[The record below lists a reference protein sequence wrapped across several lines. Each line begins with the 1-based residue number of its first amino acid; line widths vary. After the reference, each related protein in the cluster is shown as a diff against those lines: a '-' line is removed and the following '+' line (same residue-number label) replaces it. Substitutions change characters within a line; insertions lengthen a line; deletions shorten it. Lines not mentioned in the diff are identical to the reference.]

1 MYFPQGLSGPAGSR
15 VAVYEHEQRHARGHD
30 SRASVMSTSRFPS
43 RVPSLASPTQP
54 LTPLTTHMKRS
65 SRVRLCEGRR
75 RVPASRPRVPCV
87 CVCVGVSCKCNRKP
101 PRDREPRQS
110 RISREPRTPRG
121 EPSPQTD
128 RSASPPRPHTRGST
142 HDTRQTAPPHSTRLS
157 TARVGSRVRGRRT
170 GGGAEPLLN
179 FFIAQIGSYT
189 RTKSQ
194 KKPLPRRTPDTVNST
209 RVSALARHVAAGRH
223 TPQTHDV
230 TPTGRTHGC
239 PRREKS

>member
-128 RSASPPRPHTRGST
+128 AQREPPAPPHTRIHTRHTTDSPAPLDST
-142 HDTRQTAPPHSTRLS
+142 LDSSRWF
-157 TARVGSRVRGRRT
+157 ARPRSADGRRR
-170 GGGAEPLLN
+170 GAL
-179 FFIAQIGSYT
+179 T
-189 RTKSQ
+189 
-194 KKPLPRRTPDTVNST
+194 
-209 RVSALARHVAAGRH
+209 
-223 TPQTHDV
+223 
-230 TPTGRTHGC
+230 
-239 PRREKS
+239 

>member
-110 RISREPRTPRG
+110 RISREPRTPAESPVR
-121 EPSPQTD
+121 PQTD
-128 RSASPPRPHTRGST
+128 RRRAPRAPTHEDPHTTHDRQPRP
-142 HDTRQTAPPHSTRLS
+142 TRLDS
-157 TARVGSRVRGRRT
+157 RQLALVRASAVGGRAAARS
-170 GGGAEPLLN
+170 PYLIFL
-179 FFIAQIGSYT
+179 
-189 RTKSQ
+189 
-194 KKPLPRRTPDTVNST
+194 
-209 RVSALARHVAAGRH
+209 
-223 TPQTHDV
+223 
-230 TPTGRTHGC
+230 
-239 PRREKS
+239 